1 MKYKNGQKV
10 NIGDGSVWRIIDVE
24 CAKSKNLIELETVG
38 LSEYRTL
45 FVHKSEILRLI
56 QN

>member
-1 MKYKNGQKV
+1 MEYKNGQKV
-10 NIGDGSVWRIIDVE
+10 DIGDGSVWRIIDVE
-24 CAKSKNLIELETVG
+24 CAKSKNLIEIETVG
-38 LSEYRTL
+38 SSEHRTL